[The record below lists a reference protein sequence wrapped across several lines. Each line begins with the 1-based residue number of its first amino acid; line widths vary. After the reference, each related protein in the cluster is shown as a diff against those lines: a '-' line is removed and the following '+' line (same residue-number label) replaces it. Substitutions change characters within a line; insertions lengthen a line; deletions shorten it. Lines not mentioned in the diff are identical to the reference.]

1 VTGEPERP
9 LWRSRI
15 RLVDEVAEELRQRI
29 YTRRHPPGSKLRQEQ
44 LAAELGVSRT
54 PLKEAL
60 RVLEAEGLV
69 TVSPRGGVQVK
80 SPTVS
85 TLLAAYELREVVD
98 GLAARLAAR
107 SRGAATDVDGFLAE
121 QEACLRDWDGAV
133 WTLSNVAFH
142 GAILEA
148 SDNEYVAG
156 QMSLLRLTAQ
166 VFVPVAR
173 LGPTRAAGAL
183 REHAAIA
190 EAIREGDAEQ
200 AERLARA
207 HIRVTIEAISSG
219 AMELDGLQDPLGSR
233 PPGRGPGP

>member
-1 VTGEPERP
+1 MGELERP

-29 YTRRHPPGSKLRQEQ
+29 YTHRHPPGSKLHQEP

-69 TVSPRGGVQVK
+69 TVSPRGGVQVM
-80 SPTVS
+80 SPTVE
-85 TLLAAYELREVVD
+85 TLLAAYELREVID
-98 GLAARLAAR
+98 GLAARLAATA
-107 SRGAATDVDGFLAE
+107 RGSTLEVDGFLAE
-121 QEACLRDWDGAV
+121 QAACLRAWDGAA

-148 SDNEYVAG
+148 SNNEYVAG
-156 QMSLLRLTAQ
+156 QTSIVRLTAQ

-173 LGPTRAAGAL
+173 LEPSRAAGAL
-183 REHAAIA
+183 REHVAIA
-190 EAIREGDAEQ
+190 DAIRRGDPEQ

-207 HIRVTIEAISSG
+207 HVRVTIDAINSG
-219 AMELDGLQDPLGSR
+219 AMPVERLP
-233 PPGRGPGP
+233 RGGVPNR